1 MAGICYFLI
10 LGHFAILVICF
21 LSSCMVWH
29 YFLLL
34 TLWKPSTSY
43 SLKSNARA
51 FADSRF
57 LPVQWYA
64 ISYPYMCFISC
75 ACCQLTSL
83 PPKIW
88 FSSLFFFPTRTEIK
102 FNSLK
107 SAAVNRVLLRA
118 FSKSNDWNDTE
129 PGQKNFQEQM
139 MQTQEFHKFSFW
151 LA

>member
-1 MAGICYFLI
+1 MAGICCFLI
-10 LGHFAILVICF
+10 LGHFAFLVICF
-21 LSSCMVWH
+21 LSSCMAWH

-34 TLWKPSTSY
+34 TLWKPPTSY
-43 SLKSNARA
+43 SLKSNAQA
-51 FADSRF
+51 FADSGF
-57 LPVQWYA
+57 LPFQWYA

-75 ACCQLTSL
+75 ACCQLTSSSKNL
-83 PPKIW
+83 IL
-88 FSSLFFFPTRTEIK
+88 FSFFSPTRTEIK

-107 SAAVNRVLLRA
+107 SAAVNRVLRRA